1 MSLNIRRLAGC
12 FNSAVTRVQIEC
24 ISLARFNADERGTV
38 AMVFGLTAMVLVLFI
53 GASVDM
59 GRWLHAQSETRAAV
73 DSAVLAGSRA
83 LQVTG
88 GDTAAALSTARAYYV
103 ANTQHRPKLQSDK
116 IEFVVDA
123 ANKSVTASGTAYIE
137 TPFLRIA
144 NVTRLALWK
153 DGGAESSS
161 ATTEV
166 GSGTGEVEIAIML
179 DTTGSMSGQKLAD
192 LKTAAKDLL
201 DIVLPEGQSSVRV
214 AIAPFA
220 EAVRPG
226 TYLTRVRGNK
236 PSTIKVRD
244 NSGSLRTYS
253 LTSCVS
259 ERTGADAYTDA
270 SPDGTSVVSPVYTRS
285 GSCTPGAAIV
295 PLTTDKARLAST
307 VDSLTASGST
317 AGHIG
322 TAWAWYLLSPK
333 WANVW
338 GGASAPGAYG
348 DGKVRKIAI
357 LMTDGEY
364 NIQYDANGIMTSSTG
379 APAVNGASDVQARRV
394 CGAMKEQ
401 GIEVYTVG
409 FGLDTANAIDTL
421 QTCASN
427 ASTAYL
433 AQDGLQLR
441 SAFRDIAVKLSPLH
455 LTN

>member
-1 MSLNIRRLAGC
+1 MSSSFWRFAGR
-12 FNSAVTRVQIEC
+12 FNSAVTGFQIEC
-24 ISLARFNADERGTV
+24 HSLARFNADERGTV
-38 AMVFGLTAMVLVLFI
+38 AMVFGLTTMVLVLCM

-59 GRWLHAQSETRAAV
+59 GRWLHAHSQTRAAV
-73 DSAVLAGSRA
+73 DSAVLAGSRT

-88 GDTAAALSTARAYYV
+88 GDTAAALSAARAYYV
-103 ANTQHRPKLQSDK
+103 ANTKHRPKLQSDK
-116 IEFVVDA
+116 IDFVVDA
-123 ANKSVTASGTAYIE
+123 AHKAVTATGTAYIE
-137 TPFLRIA
+137 TPFLRVA
-144 NVTRLALWK
+144 SVTRLALWK
-153 DGGAESSS
+153 DGAAESSS
-161 ATTEV
+161 ATSEV
-166 GSGTGEVEIAIML
+166 GSGTGEIEIAIML
-179 DTTGSMSGQKLAD
+179 DTTGSMGGQKLAD

-201 DIVLPEGQSSVRV
+201 EIVLPQGQSSVRV

-220 EAVRPG
+220 ESVRPG
-226 TYLTRVRGNK
+226 SYLSRVRGSK
-236 PSTIKVRD
+236 PASIKVRD
-244 NSGSLRTYS
+244 LSGSLRTYS

-259 ERTGADAYTDA
+259 ERTGPDAYTDA
-270 SPDGTSVVSPVYTRS
+270 SPDSTSVVSPVYTRT
-285 GSCTPGAAIV
+285 GSCTPGAALV
-295 PLTTDKARLAST
+295 PLTTDKSRLVAT

-338 GGASAPGAYG
+338 GGASAPAAYG

-379 APAVNGASDVQARRV
+379 AAAVNGTSDVQARRT

-409 FGLDTANAIDTL
+409 FGLDTANAIETL
-421 QTCASN
+421 QECASN
-427 ASTAYL
+427 DGTAYL
-433 AQDGLQLR
+433 AQDGAQLR
-441 SAFRDIAVKLSPLH
+441 NAFRDIAIKLSPLH